1 MQISHEIKK
10 RFILIGL
17 SVLTLGLLYWFFF
30 VRGIESTDDAYLKG
44 NITIINPKVSGY
56 VVDVLIQDNQHV
68 KKGDVIA
75 QIDQRD
81 FKARVQ
87 QTHAEAEALK
97 ASYSILENQHLSQ
110 EEAIKEAEAVLNAAK
125 ASVVRTTKEF
135 NRTSS
140 LIKDGAISEQ
150 VNDQAVFDH
159 KNGLASV
166 QKSQAAYNAAVIQLK
181 VILAQMEEIKAQ
193 LKKADAA
200 IELAEIDLQN
210 TTIVAPKDGIV
221 GNRGVQVGQLARPGL
236 ALLYLIPDKEIW
248 VEANFKETQIGKMKS
263 GQDVKI
269 TIDSFSGITFEG
281 KVDSVA
287 PASGSEFSILPPENA
302 TGNFT
307 KIVRRIPVKVIFNEG
322 TDLSLLKPGMSSVA
336 HVNVR

>member
-10 RFILIGL
+10 RSILIGL
-17 SVLTLGLLYWFFF
+17 GVLTLGLLYWFFF

-44 NITIINPKVSGY
+44 NVTIISPKVSGY
-56 VVDVLIQDNQHV
+56 VVDVLIQDNQHA
-68 KKGDVIA
+68 KKDDVIA

-87 QTHAEAEALK
+87 QTHAEAEVLK
-97 ASYSILENQHLSQ
+97 AKYSILENQHLLQ
-110 EEAIKEAEAVLNAAK
+110 EEAIKEAEADLHASK
-125 ASVVRTTKEF
+125 ASVIRSTKEF

-166 QKSQAAYNAAVIQLK
+166 QKSQARYDAAVIQLK
-181 VILAQMEEIKAQ
+181 VVLAQMEEVKAQ

-200 IELAEIDLQN
+200 IELAEIDLKN
-210 TTIVAPKDGIV
+210 TTITAPKDGIV

-236 ALLYLIPDKEIW
+236 GLIYLIPDKEIW
-248 VEANFKETQIGKMKS
+248 VEANFKETQISKMKA
-263 GQDVKI
+263 GQAVKI
-269 TIDSFSGITFEG
+269 TIDAFSGITFEG
-281 KVDSVA
+281 KLDSVA

-307 KIVRRIPVKVIFNEG
+307 KIVRRIPVKVAFNEG
-322 TDLSLLKPGMSSVA
+322 ADLSLLKPGMSSVV
-336 HVNVR
+336 HINVR

>member
-1 MQISHEIKK
+1 MQISHELKK
-10 RFILIGL
+10 RSILIGL
-17 SVLTLGLLYWFFF
+17 GVLTLGLLYWFFF
-30 VRGIESTDDAYLKG
+30 ARGIESTDDAYLKG
-44 NITIINPKVSGY
+44 NVTIITPKVSGY

-75 QIDQRD
+75 KIDQRD

-87 QTHAEAEALK
+87 QMQAEKEVLK
-97 ASYSILENQHLSQ
+97 ANYSILENRHLLQ
-110 EEAIKEAEAVLNAAK
+110 EEAIKEADADLHASK
-125 ASVVRTTKEF
+125 ASVIRSTKEF

-166 QKSQAAYNAAVIQLK
+166 QKSQARYDAAVIQLK
-181 VILAQMEEIKAQ
+181 VILAQMEEVKAQ
-193 LKKADAA
+193 LKKADAV

-210 TTIVAPKDGIV
+210 TAITAPKDGIV

-236 ALLYLIPDKEIW
+236 GLIYLIPDKEIW
-248 VEANFKETQIGKMKS
+248 VEANFKETQISKMKP
-263 GQDVKI
+263 GQNVKI

-281 KVDSVA
+281 KVDSIA

-307 KIVRRIPVKVIFNEG
+307 KIVRRIPVKIVFNES
-322 TDLSLLKPGMSSVA
+322 TDVSLLKPGMSSVV
-336 HVNVR
+336 HINVR